1 MAIIELVFA
10 THNPG
15 KLEEVQ
21 RLLPKNIKLLSLED
35 IGCHDDIPETG
46 ITLEDNAL
54 AKAQFVKTRYGYDC
68 FADDTGLLADAL
80 KGDPGVLSARYAG
93 PEKDP
98 MANMARLLQELE
110 GSKNRKAHFKTVIAL
125 IAQGKSELFTGI
137 ANGSIINEKRGDQGF
152 GYDPIFVPNG
162 AERTFAEM
170 SLSEKNQISHRAKA
184 LEKLIYYLNQFAD
197 DKT

>member
-1 MAIIELVFA
+1 M
-10 THNPG
+10 
-15 KLEEVQ
+15 
-21 RLLPKNIKLLSLED
+21 
-35 IGCHDDIPETG
+35 
-46 ITLEDNAL
+46 
-54 AKAQFVKTRYGYDC
+54 KTRYGYDC
-68 FADDTGLLADAL
+68 FADDTGLLVDAL

-125 IAQGKSELFTGI
+125 MAQGKSELFTGI

-197 DKT
+197 NKT